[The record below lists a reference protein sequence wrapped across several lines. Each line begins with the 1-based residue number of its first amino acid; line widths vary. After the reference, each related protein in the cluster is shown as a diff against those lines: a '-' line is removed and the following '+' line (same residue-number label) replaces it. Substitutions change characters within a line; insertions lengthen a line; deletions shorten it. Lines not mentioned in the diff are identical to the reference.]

1 MISFSIAPSRP
12 WICYLNTV
20 LREYQSVWTYRTSE
34 IPEIHVHVSALAIR
48 WCREVG
54 IVLVARILHLDRN
67 AIIALAA
74 ISVVVV
80 LEAVGGLFTQN

>member
-1 MISFSIAPSRP
+1 M
-12 WICYLNTV
+12 
-20 LREYQSVWTYRTSE
+20 
-34 IPEIHVHVSALAIR
+34 SALAIR

-54 IVLVARILHLDRN
+54 IVLVAGILHLDRN

-74 ISVVVV
+74 VSVVVV